1 MDTKKNDKLYLNPFQ
16 ALNVASTSRNLKQ
29 QATLT
34 DKTDAPHSNKADPP
48 A

>member
-16 ALNVASTSRNLKQ
+16 AINMASTSRNLKPQ
-29 QATLT
+29 PTLT
-34 DKTDAPHSNKADPP
+34 DKTEAPHSNKAYPP